1 MSRLKNWLS
10 KDDKTLRSAKEKS
23 HRPITSA
30 DAKSGLKS
38 AGVIDTET
46 NFYRYLVSKA
56 LLLPQSDEIDSQI
69 SDNRILLDIEL
80 APALARQAS
89 KQESKDL
96 FNALKAQLFHDVET
110 RVEKRLMAI
119 DDSTYQR
126 FTIAPYLM
134 EAMNII
140 NTKAASVSRIKPLV
154 LRHATLVQ
162 NMVNVLNR
170 FDAVKKSSDKPLE
183 KKDAELCL
191 GYLGIETLR
200 VLLPYLI
207 VHESL
212 KDTGIKFHQIS
223 RKLWNHVQITAKAAS
238 LLATLDD
245 TLDPDEVYMMALFH
259 EMGAAFLLH
268 VVDECFHETR
278 RELSKQAMESGA
290 SEVSHKLAEINSA
303 IPVLDKLM
311 PEKAKALSVDI
322 ARRYKMNHFRLAST
336 MEELAQ
342 SMSIDDMGATAR
354 VIAQARSYAVF
365 KQMYKEELIDKI
377 QATALL
383 NYYQIDS
390 AKIKLLNQQKYLKVP
405 KIEP

>member
-1 MSRLKNWLS
+1 VSRLKNWLS
-10 KDDKTLRSAKEKS
+10 KDDKTLRSAEEKS
-23 HRPITSA
+23 HRPMAVA

-38 AGVIDTET
+38 AGVIETET

-56 LLLPQSDEIDSQI
+56 LLLPQSEEIDSEI

-96 FNALKAQLFHDVET
+96 FNALKVQLFHDVET
-110 RVEKRLMAI
+110 RVEKRLMAN
-119 DDSTYQR
+119 DDNTYQR

-154 LRHATLVQ
+154 LKHATLVQ

-238 LLATLDD
+238 VLATLDD
-245 TLDPDEVYMMALFH
+245 RLDPDEVYMMALFH

-342 SMSIDDMGATAR
+342 SMSIDDMGVTAR

-405 KIEP
+405 KVEP

>member
-278 RELSKQAMESGA
+278 RELSKQAMQSGA